1 MSHGLEVHVD
11 GTASFVS
18 ANGVDAWH
26 RLGTVTQ
33 GALTAEEALEKSYLS
48 GWNVRKIGGVNA
60 VEITEHGVTRIDS
73 PDDFFTV
80 RDNPKTGAVERLG
93 TVGSKYEPVQN
104 EAHTE
109 MLNLLVDESGANF
122 ETAGSLHGGKN
133 VFVTMKLPM
142 GVQVGGFDRHDLYL
156 AGLNSHDGS
165 SAFRLLLSPTRV
177 VCANTASM
185 ARRDA
190 QASYSIRHTVGAKGK
205 IAEAR
210 KALDIVFAY
219 VESFEREAEKLI
231 NESMTL
237 GEFEKVVEQIWPMDE
252 PNPGKRKV
260 NNHRARMGTLRNL
273 FENAETQAAI
283 RGTRWA
289 GYNAITEYLDH
300 HAPAGKNPVKAAE
313 IRATRTLTTSSDA
326 TKDKQKAFDLLALAV

>member
-1 MSHGLEVHVD
+1 MSHALEVHAD

-26 RLGTVTQ
+26 RLGTVTR
-33 GALTAEEALEKSYLS
+33 GALTAEEALEKAYLS
-48 GWNVRKIGGVNA
+48 GWNVRKIGDVRA
-60 VEITEHGVTRIDS
+60 TEYTENGFTVIES

-80 RDNPKTGAVERLG
+80 RTNPKTGITERLG

-104 EAHTE
+104 EAHAE

-122 ETAGSLHGGKN
+122 ETAGSLHGGKQ

-156 AGLNSHDGS
+156 SGLNSHDGN
-165 SAFRLLLSPTRV
+165 SAFRLLLSPTRI
-177 VCANTASM
+177 VCANTQAM
-185 ARRDA
+185 ALKDA
-190 QASYSIRHTVGAKGK
+190 EASYSIRHTVGAKGK

-219 VESFEREAEKLI
+219 RDAFEREAEKMI
-231 NESMTL
+231 NETLTL
-237 GEFEKVVEQIWPMDE
+237 GAFEKVCEQIWGLTE
-252 PNPGKRKV
+252 PNPGKRMV
-260 NNHRARMGTLRNL
+260 ENHRLRMNTLRNL
-273 FENAETQAAI
+273 FENAETQASI

-300 HAPAGKNPVKAAE
+300 HAPAGKDAVKAAE
-313 IRATRTLTTSSDA
+313 ARATRTLTTSSKA
-326 TKDKQKAFDLLALAV
+326 TKEKQQAYDLLALAA